1 VVLVGLN
8 EVKVGSFTLREAVLA
23 VELELGSDDGVLT
36 PAVHGEGGLGENEG
50 AGIRNTGVQVGIG
63 SSIYGRR
70 VVVSGGSVHFIH
82 SIAVIIPPLLAA
94 CRWTIGSAGFVEE
107 TGSVNVLVNG
117 FRASECMDGVGKS
130 IEGVGVVERLSAEQA
145 VKKLVAIEGRAIVN
159 VLIRLDDPDEFF
171 DGVVKVEL
179 DLVGRRTDGLVTG
192 ELELFNE
199 VLVGVLCHPSALVGI
214 QEDVIDV
221 EGGGDEGLVVCGGNT
236 TAEITAV
243 CVAERTN
250 GPQALVDR
258 ADIEVDLDFVV
269 LKGDQG
275 QSETGVTAVP
285 ELEGN
290 VEGGFGEGIAGG
302 ANLAR
307 SGALA
312 RTVNIVERGVSD
324 KGEFGGVSDHAVV
337 TADLVNGQSEVVPDV
352 HPVTV
357 LAINALTTDFNFNL
371 RNELFTGKVKPAGV
385 HCGMKIA
392 RRSVVLH
399 ILVNF
404 RESNLK
410 VSAVCKITVSA
421 DSASNTTTEIGLA
434 VKGLFNGFHSKVGVT
449 FV

>member
-1 VVLVGLN
+1 M
-8 EVKVGSFTLREAVLA
+8 
-23 VELELGSDDGVLT
+23 
-36 PAVHGEGGLGENEG
+36 
-50 AGIRNTGVQVGIG
+50 
-63 SSIYGRR
+63 RR
-70 VVVSGGSVHFIH
+70 C
-82 SIAVIIPPLLAA
+82 IPPLFAGIS
-94 CRWTIGSAGFVEE
+94 CTISSAGFVEE
-107 TGSVNVLVNG
+107 TGSVNVLING
-117 FRASECMDGVGKS
+117 FRASERVNGVGKS
-130 IEGVGVVERLSAEQA
+130 IDGIGVVEGLSAEQA
-145 VKKLVAIEGRAIVN
+145 VQELIAVEGRAVVN

-179 DLVGRRTDGLVTG
+179 DLVGRRTDGLITG

-199 VLVGVLCHPSALVGI
+199 ILVGVLGHAPALIGV

-236 TAEITAV
+236 TAISAAV
-243 CVAERTN
+243 CVAQRTN
-250 GPQALVDR
+250 GPQALVDG

-285 ELEGN
+285 ELKGN
-290 VEGGFGEGIAGG
+290 VEGGFREGIAGG
-302 ANLAR
+302 ANLTR

-312 RTVNIVERGVSD
+312 RTVNIVERGVGD
-324 KGEFGGVSDHAVV
+324 KGEFGGVSNHAVV
-337 TADLVNGQSEVVPDV
+337 TADLVDGQSEVVPDV

-371 RNELFTGKVKPAGV
+371 RNELFTGEVEPAGV
-385 HCGMKIA
+385 HTTMT
-392 RRSVVLH
+392 RRRAVLH

-410 VSAVCKITVSA
+410 VSAVCKITVAA
-421 DSASNTTTEIGLA
+421 DGASDTTTKICLS

>member
-1 VVLVGLN
+1 MVLVGLN

-50 AGIRNTGVQVGIG
+50 AGIRNARVHVVMTCIVRVGTTEVG
-63 SSIYGRR
+63 L
-70 VVVSGGSVHFIH
+70 VVRN
-82 SIAVIIPPLLAA
+82 AVRGCIPPLV
-94 CRWTIGSAGFVEE
+94 TGIGFRISGTGIIEE
-107 TGSVNVLVNG
+107 TGSINVLING
-117 FRASECMDGVGKS
+117 FGASECVDGVGKS
-130 IEGVGVVERLSAEQA
+130 IDGVGVVEGLGAEQA
-145 VKKLVAIEGRAIVN
+145 VQQLVAVEGRAVVD
-159 VLIRLDDPDEFF
+159 VLVRLDDPDEFF

-179 DLVGRRTDGLVTG
+179 DLVGRRTDGLITG
-192 ELELFNE
+192 ELELFDE
-199 VLVGVLCHPSALVGI
+199 VLVGVLGHASALISV

-221 EGGGDEGLVVCGGNT
+221 EGCGDEGLVVCGGNT
-236 TAEITAV
+236 TAIRTAV

-250 GPQALVDR
+250 GPQALVDG

-269 LKGDQG
+269 LEGDQRQG
-275 QSETGVTAVP
+275 KTGVAAVP

-290 VEGGFGEGIAGG
+290 VEGGFREGIAGG

-307 SGALA
+307 SVALA
-312 RTVNIVERGVSD
+312 RTVNIIERGVGD

-337 TADLVNGQSEVVPDV
+337 AADLVNGQSEVVPDV

-357 LAINALTTDFNFNL
+357 LAINALTTDFDFNL
-371 RNELFTGKVKPAGV
+371 RNELFTGEVKPTGV
-385 HCGMKIA
+385 HCGTGG
-392 RRSVVLH
+392 VVLH
-399 ILVNF
+399 LLVDF

-410 VSAVCKITVSA
+410 VGAVCKITVAA

-434 VKGLFNGFHSKVGVT
+434 VKGLFNRFHSKVGVT

>member
-23 VELELGSDDGVLT
+23 VELELGGDDGVLS

-50 AGIRNTGVQVGIG
+50 AGIRNTGIHVVMTCIVRVGTTEVG
-63 SSIYGRR
+63 L
-70 VVVSGGSVHFIH
+70 VVRNVVRGC
-82 SIAVIIPPLLAA
+82 IPPLVTGL
-94 CRWTIGSAGFVEE
+94 GFRISGTGIIEE
-107 TGSVNVLVNG
+107 TGSINVLING
-117 FRASECMDGVGKS
+117 FGASECVDGVGKS
-130 IEGVGVVERLSAEQA
+130 IDGVGVVEGLGAEQA
-145 VKKLVAIEGRAIVN
+145 VQQLVAVEGRAVVD

-179 DLVGRRTDGLVTG
+179 DLVGRRTDGLITG

-199 VLVGVLCHPSALVGI
+199 VLVGVLGHASALVGI

-236 TAEITAV
+236 AAIRTAV

-250 GPQALVDR
+250 GPQALVDG

-307 SGALA
+307 SVALA
-312 RTVNIVERGVSD
+312 RTVNIIERGVGD

-337 TADLVNGQSEVVPDV
+337 AADLVNGQSEVVPDV

-357 LAINALTTDFNFNL
+357 LAINALTTDFDFNL
-371 RNELFTGKVKPAGV
+371 RNELFAGEVKPTGV
-385 HCGMKIA
+385 NCGT
-392 RRSVVLH
+392 SGVVLH
-399 ILVNF
+399 LLVDF

-410 VSAVCKITVSA
+410 VGAVCKITVSA